1 MPSAKKNDQQTSSDQ
16 RRPAQSEDTER
27 NWLAEYAAKAQL
39 PKAAVDS
46 LRNWLAE
53 QLVADEFAK
62 LGQGGHTET
71 RIPLR
76 RVFVDL
82 PACRGAVPSATRA
95 DHKPFLGEV
104 LPSKPWSLSAMCSRA
119 DGVGAEEPAIIGA
132 PPAQRSSPREQP
144 AGILLIGGPGQGKS
158 TIGQIACQLHRAAL
172 LRADAPRLPTD
183 VQDVLSPFASGN
195 PDSESSDLALP
206 DEPLLPL
213 RIVLPDAATWLAK
226 DTDQDGQEPALL
238 RLVAAQPSASK
249 YNLQADTLRALLCCM
264 PFFLLLDGFDEVGA
278 VEDRGRIV
286 AAARELVTHLASQK
300 ANGLILATTRPQGYA
315 DELSGIGIPLA
326 KWSLEYLDKDEAL
339 RYAKKLV
346 EAKISGADDQAR
358 IFGRLQAAATE
369 PATLRLLRTPLQ
381 VTIMAAL
388 VQQGRAPSERWKLF
402 SSYFDFTY
410 RREIERDSYAS
421 KLLAERQGH
430 IEEIHRRVALILQV
444 DGEQAGGSARM
455 SRRDLQQLVDAVL
468 KEDEIDDE
476 ARSEL
481 GVSIVDAAEKR
492 LVFLVEPEPGQFGFE
507 IRSLQ
512 EFMAA
517 WALTE
522 GPESAV
528 EARLLQIAKAPLF
541 RHVLLFMS
549 SRFFTDR
556 SGLRDVL
563 AERICKGLDEDSMDP
578 ISRATK
584 TGAILALEIIE
595 EGSVSGQPKRER
607 ALMDRAHALLDLPP
621 DNDHLRLVG
630 EVTQDTAKSLREG
643 IERRLSQAKSDP
655 TQSVLT
661 SWLCLN
667 IAACKG
673 LPWANAL
680 VENWRETLLDPQELV
695 AACVAC
701 DAPLSQWL
709 ESRIEAAPEQFKPIS
724 LVTSGIGEPA
734 AQPPGWVR
742 HFRQSFR
749 FAKSRRRIRLSWAP
763 ASQFEAMPLHIDRT
777 WAATFADRSSA
788 SPVWRMW
795 FAAAAFQCAP
805 SAAALEW
812 TLRVIAQCWPSTDVR
827 HDSLASCVSWPLAS
841 CLNAATNAAELVVF
855 ADLAAAGELGD
866 TEDWL
871 AAQQGWD
878 GGSSLLAVLG
888 AVAEDRPWT
897 KKSLA
902 QAPPLTALQPHDFFS
917 PLPTSPSCDEVL
929 ALAQAA
935 FETARL
941 AKHRELLATICL
953 LAMRIQPRPA
963 PQQERAWL
971 SACQSTPGLA
981 RPSHVTREEWTQV
994 LDTPGTDWALFLMH
1008 ESLAQSAAS
1017 HFVDAPQNAGFLFV
1031 LRNAVVHLI
1040 TFEVEQKLFDD
1051 ALEQRVEETLASHS
1065 DERPQAQADVALLRC
1080 WLGIGFA
1087 TEKTL
1092 QTIGAA
1098 AEKSPS
1104 VWEQFIWAIARGRL
1118 PEAQREL
1125 LLLHIVNCSDVSWR
1139 AQAFAIAIMREL
1151 HMNRSRSGL
1160 SDPGVWNRLVL
1171 PLPHPKAPVSALAAV
1186 TLPDEPVVIT
1196 ELQLHHIRGI
1206 HKIDLSFAAPEPGH
1220 GQWVVF
1226 LGPNGAGKTTLL
1238 RSLVLALRNLQ
1249 DPKIWPKGAF
1259 YPSWCQ
1265 AGGPSSAS
1273 IQVKLANQGATT
1285 TRIRANGTES
1295 FLQEPQAAMS
1305 RIVPL
1310 FAYGC
1315 RRGSAFGGVARAVDL
1330 TDDDGPEVATLFHE
1344 GAALI
1349 HAETWL
1355 IQWAGD
1361 QNPQSKRIYD
1371 AVRGALQLILD
1382 VESLEVSDQKVWV
1395 QERGKPKLPFQ
1406 AQSDGYVTTAGW
1418 VIDLVARWIDLA
1430 KRYRVPIDEHFC
1442 SQMTGLVLIDEIDLY
1457 LHPQWQVDVIDRTR
1471 KLFPKLSFV
1480 VTTHN
1485 PLTLV
1490 GAKPEEIWILSIEE
1504 GRVQARHG
1512 QEQPMFLTGGQIYSQ
1527 YFGIRDVYP
1536 HELGRK
1542 LQRYGF
1548 LSGYALRSDKEQAEM
1563 ETLRKEL
1570 QARGIAPGWEEVPRQ
1585 SADDEMAVRAP
1596 KRAPSRKARGTIK

>member
-1 MPSAKKNDQQTSSDQ
+1 LRA
-16 RRPAQSEDTER
+16 
-27 NWLAEYAAKAQL
+27 YA
-39 PKAAVDS
+39 S
-46 LRNWLAE
+46 R
-53 QLVADEFAK
+53 
-62 LGQGGHTET
+62 
-71 RIPLR
+71 
-76 RVFVDL
+76 L
-82 PACRGAVPSATRA
+82 PAGVKNVL
-95 DHKPFLGEV
+95 KPF
-104 LPSKPWSLSAMCSRA
+104 
-119 DGVGAEEPAIIGA
+119 EP
-132 PPAQRSSPREQP
+132 
-144 AGILLIGGPGQGKS
+144 
-158 TIGQIACQLHRAAL
+158 
-172 LRADAPRLPTD
+172 
-183 VQDVLSPFASGN
+183 GN
-195 PDSESSDLALP
+195 PDVEPNGVALP
-206 DEPLLPL
+206 DEPLFPL

-226 DTDQDGQEPALL
+226 NADQDGQGLALL
-238 RLVAAQPSASK
+238 RFVAAQPSASK
-249 YNLQADTLRALLCCM
+249 CRLQADTLRALLCCM

-278 VEDRGRIV
+278 VADRGRIV
-286 AAARELVTHLASQK
+286 SVARELVKDLASEN
-300 ANGLILATTRPQGYA
+300 ANGIILATTRPQGYT

-326 KWSLEYLDKDEAL
+326 KWSLGYLDSEEAL

-358 IFGRLQAAATE
+358 IFARLQEAATE
-369 PATLRLLRTPLQ
+369 PATARLLKTPLQ

-402 SSYFDFTY
+402 SSYFHFTY

-444 DGEQAGGSARM
+444 EGEQAGGSARM
-455 SRRDLQQLVDAVL
+455 SRSDLEQLVDVVL
-468 KEDEIDDE
+468 KEDEVDDE
-476 ARSEL
+476 ERSDL
-481 GVSIVDAAEKR
+481 RVRIVDAAERR
-492 LVFLVEPEPGQFGFE
+492 LVFLEEPEPGQFGFE

-522 GPESAV
+522 GSESAV
-528 EARLLQIAKAPLF
+528 EARLLQVATAPLF
-541 RHVLLFMS
+541 RHVALFMS

-563 AERICKGLDEDSMDP
+563 AGRICRELDETPADP
-578 ISRATK
+578 VAWATK
-584 TGAILALEIIE
+584 PGAVLALDILE

-607 ALMDRAHALLDLPP
+607 ALMEQARELLDLPP
-621 DNDHLRLVG
+621 DKDHLRLVG
-630 EVTQDTAKSLREG
+630 EVTPDTAKVLCDGLET
-643 IERRLSQAKSDP
+643 RLTQAKADP
-655 TQSVLT
+655 TQSALT

-667 IAACKG
+667 IAASKG
-673 LPWANAL
+673 LPWANTLA
-680 VENWRETLLDPQELV
+680 EDWRETLRHPQELV
-695 AACVAC
+695 SACNQC
-701 DAPLSQWL
+701 DVPLSLWL
-709 ESRIEAAPEQFKPIS
+709 ESKIDGTPELFTPAS
-724 LVTSGIGEPA
+724 LLRSRRGEQA
-734 AQPPGWVR
+734 AQSQGWVR
-742 HFRQSFR
+742 HFRHSFHSAENR
-749 FAKSRRRIRLSWAP
+749 QRIRLSWAP
-763 ASQFEAMPLHIDRT
+763 ASQLNAVPVSADREG
-777 WAATFADRSSA
+777 AITFAGRSST
-788 SPVWRMW
+788 SPVWRIW

-805 SAAALEW
+805 SAAALAR
-812 TLRVIAQCWPSTDVR
+812 TLRVIAECWSATDER
-827 HDSLASCVSWPLAS
+827 FDGLANTVSWPLAS
-841 CLNAATNAAELVVF
+841 CLNAALNAAELVVF
-855 ADLAAAGELGD
+855 ADIAAAGELGD
-866 TEDWL
+866 TADWL
-871 AAQQGWD
+871 AAQQGWAVS
-878 GGSSLLAVLG
+878 SSLLSTLDTV
-888 AVAEDRPWT
+888 EEERPWT
-897 KKSLA
+897 MKSLF
-902 QAPPLTALQPHDFFS
+902 QAPPLTALRIHDFFS
-917 PLPTSPSCDEVL
+917 SLPTTPSCDEVL
-929 ALAQAA
+929 QLAQTA
-935 FETARL
+935 FENARL
-941 AKHRELLATICL
+941 AKHREILAMICL
-953 LAMRIQPRPA
+953 LAMRIQPRPT
-963 PQQERAWL
+963 PRQESAWL
-971 SACQSTPGLA
+971 AACQTTPGLA
-981 RPSHVTREEWTQV
+981 RPSHVSEKEWTRV
-994 LDTPGTDWALFLMH
+994 LNASGTEWALLLVN
-1008 ESLAQSAAS
+1008 EALPQSAAS
-1017 HFVDAPQNAGFLFV
+1017 HFVDDPKNAGFLYV
-1031 LRNAVVHLI
+1031 LTRAMAESSF
-1040 TFEVEQKLFDD
+1040 FETERRILDD
-1051 ALEQRVEETLASHS
+1051 ALEQRLEETLALHS
-1065 DERPQAQADVALLRC
+1065 DERPQAQADAAELRC
-1080 WLGIGFA
+1080 WLGILFA
-1087 TEKTL
+1087 PEAPL
-1092 QTIGAA
+1092 EAIGAVA
-1098 AEKSPS
+1098 KSSPFT
-1104 VWEQFIWAIARGRL
+1104 WGQFIWAIARGRL
-1118 PEAQREL
+1118 LQAEREAL
-1125 LLLHIVNCSDVSWR
+1125 LLRILERSDVTWNV
-1139 AQAFAIAIMREL
+1139 QAFAIAMLRGL
-1151 HMNRSRSGL
+1151 RMNRSRSGL
-1160 SDPGVWNRLVL
+1160 SDPGVWERLGL
-1171 PLPHPKAPVSALAAV
+1171 PLPHPQVPVSALRAI

-1196 ELQLHHIRGI
+1196 ELQLYHIRGI
-1206 HKIDLSFAAPEPGH
+1206 HKIELSFAAPEPGH

-1305 RIVPL
+1305 RSVPL

-1371 AVRGALQLILD
+1371 AVRSALQLILD
-1382 VESLEVSDQKVWV
+1382 VESIEVSDQKVWV

-1512 QEQPMFLTGGQIYSQ
+1512 QELPMFLTGGQIYSQ
-1527 YFGIRDVYP
+1527 YFGIRDLYP

-1563 ETLRKEL
+1563 ETLREEL

-1596 KRAPSRKARGTIK
+1596 KRAPSRKARGAIK